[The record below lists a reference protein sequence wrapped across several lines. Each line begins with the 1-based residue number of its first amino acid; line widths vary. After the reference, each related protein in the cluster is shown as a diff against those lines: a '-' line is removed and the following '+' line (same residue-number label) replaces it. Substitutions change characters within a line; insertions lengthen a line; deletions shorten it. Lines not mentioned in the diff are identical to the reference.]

1 MTEVIFYS
9 ASVTEALEVV
19 AGLKERLSIHEDFR
33 FSFHQGKYDW
43 GMNEQ
48 IQHKTIFYF
57 KDPAEATAFRLT
69 YL

>member
-1 MTEVIFYS
+1 MTEVTLYS
-9 ASVTEALEVV
+9 ASVTEALEIV
-19 AGLKERLSIHEDFR
+19 ASLKEQLTLHVDFR

-48 IQHKTIFYF
+48 IEHKTIFYF
-57 KDPAEATAFRLT
+57 NNPADATAFTLK